1 MDINRGNEKKP
12 DDNQPP
18 PIAGCSFRT
27 ITLWLLLGFLAYA
40 LVAMMNR
47 GTDTADITYSELLSL
62 AEGRS
67 VKSVILYT
75 GGLVEG
81 EFRSPQTVDGDE
93 YLKFKSFVPFE
104 DQATIR
110 ALLESGVLVEGKPP
124 KVDFFT
130 FLFNLGPI
138 LLLLVFWLFIMRN
151 AMGGGKVFS
160 FGKSRARAVGAD
172 RPKTTFEDVA
182 GCDEAKLELEEI
194 IEFLREPTKFQR
206 LGGKVP
212 RGVILMG
219 SPGTG
224 KTLLA
229 RAVAGEAKV
238 PFYSLSGSD
247 FVEMFVGVG
256 ASRVRDLFV
265 QAKTKSP
272 SIIFIDEID
281 AVGRHRG
288 SGLGGGHDEREQTL
302 NALLVEMDGFESNQA
317 VIVMAATNRPDVLD
331 PALLRPG
338 RFDRRVVVNLPD
350 IKGRRA
356 ILGVHTAKKPLA
368 SDVEL
373 EKIARRTPGF
383 SGADLES
390 LANEAALKAA
400 RRGAGMI
407 HQEDFEYA
415 ADRILMGVE
424 RHTMVMN
431 AEEKELTAYHESG
444 HAIVNIFVPHSD
456 PVHKVTIVPRD
467 RALGLTSFLPRDDRH
482 NYSFEFLLSM
492 LARAMGGRAA
502 ELIFLNTRSTG
513 AGNDLMQATDL
524 ARRMVCEWGMSSLLG
539 PVVLHDQT
547 GPIFLGRD
555 MTRIKDFSENTARL
569 VDTEVKRL
577 LDEAYQKA
585 HDILENNRDVVAGLA
600 ALLLEKETLGAE
612 EIGVLLEEL
621 RPGKK
626 YPGLDLEGAEAEGG
640 VSDAEPEQDS

>member
-524 ARRMVCEWGMSSLLG
+524 ARRMVCEWGMSPLLG